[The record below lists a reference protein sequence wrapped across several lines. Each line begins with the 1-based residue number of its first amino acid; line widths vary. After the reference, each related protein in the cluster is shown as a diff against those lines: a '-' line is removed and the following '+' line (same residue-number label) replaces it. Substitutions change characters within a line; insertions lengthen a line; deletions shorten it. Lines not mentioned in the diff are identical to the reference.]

1 VFKVVPFS
9 LPWYPILEVVVIFHI
24 DIETMNSHM
33 TAERIFEGQII
44 GDFFD
49 FWLNKGHI
57 KRQLPMPD
65 NPQPKVHTSFVD
77 DWIVKPSASWP
88 LQSQGK
94 LLKNKAFVHTLLAE
108 IGNNIHLDRLSIFR
122 KRPNAMKGRLFG
134 GSKSSDPV
142 KYAKKSPE
150 DQLMTT
156 KEMGTFPAGSPFL
169 TSYLFLTLPFFQL

>member
-1 VFKVVPFS
+1 
-9 LPWYPILEVVVIFHI
+9 
-24 DIETMNSHM
+24 MNSHM
-33 TAERIFEGQII
+33 TAEHIFEGQII

-57 KRQLPMPD
+57 KRQHPMPD

-88 LQSQGK
+88 LRSQGK
-94 LLKNKAFVHTLLAE
+94 LLQKKAFIHTLLAE

-122 KRPNAMKGRLFG
+122 RRPNAMKGRLFSG
-134 GSKSSDPV
+134 YKPSDPA
-142 KYAKKSPE
+142 KYAKKPPE

-169 TSYLFLTLPFFQL
+169 TSSLFLTLPFFQL